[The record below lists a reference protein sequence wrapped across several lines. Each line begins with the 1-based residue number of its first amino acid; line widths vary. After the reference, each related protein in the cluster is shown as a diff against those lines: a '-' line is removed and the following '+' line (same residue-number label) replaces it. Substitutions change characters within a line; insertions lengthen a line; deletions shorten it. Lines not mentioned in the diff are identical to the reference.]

1 MKKRIKILAI
11 FLLTIIIMPKDVKA
25 LTASL
30 SCSSSNSVTLGNTI
44 TVTITG
50 NASTSSYWEGILS
63 YDTSKLSLISGNARP
78 FTDSATSRPSFTYT
92 FKAIGVGN
100 AYVKMSSMNVSD
112 ELANESPISI
122 GSSTCSI
129 NVVNQPTSNGSSSS
143 SGSRPNSSSNVKK
156 NSDNNLKSL
165 SIEGATIT
173 PEFNKDTLEY
183 SAVLPSGTTKINVIA
198 DKNDSKASIS
208 GNGEKDV
215 VEGTNKIEVV
225 VTAENGSTKTYIIN
239 AVVEEKEPI
248 VVKVSGDKFNVIRKK
263 DIIEAPEDYTETTI
277 VIDGEEIPAYSNSVT
292 GYLLIGLKD
301 SKGEAAWYIYNEEE
315 KTYTKYMELKSD
327 TLRLILLEPDKDDIP
342 YKYYENTFELNGE
355 NINGYTFDAGSDF
368 RLIYAMNIKTGE
380 KLFYVYDMKDKTFQR
395 FYNAQVL
402 IYIELV
408 KKCKY
413 LLLGVGV
420 GLVILFTLLLISLGK
435 NLKFKKQYLSKLE
448 NIKSE
453 QTQKEELSKEE
464 VKYKDIEATKV
475 MDKIEEEPITKK
487 ELKKQLKEEKKRLKK
502 ERKTFLDE

>member
-1 MKKRIKILAI
+1 MKKRIKVFIIL
-11 FLLTIIIMPKDVKA
+11 LLLITIVIPKEAKA

-30 SCSSSNSVTLGNTI
+30 SCSSGGSVTLGNTI
-44 TVTITG
+44 TVTISG
-50 NASTSSYWEGILS
+50 SASTSSYWEGILS
-63 YDTSKLSLISGNARP
+63 YDTSKLSLVSGNARP
-78 FTDSATSRPSFTYT
+78 FTDAATSRPSFTYT
-92 FKAIGVGN
+92 FKAIGTGS
-100 AYVKMSSMNVSD
+100 AYVKMSNMNISD

-122 GSSTCSI
+122 ASSTCTI
-129 NVVNQPTSNGSSSS
+129 NVVNQSTSSGGSSSSGSSSS
-143 SGSRPNSSSNVKK
+143 SNAKK

-183 SAVLPSGTTKINVIA
+183 SVVLPSSTTKVNVVA
-198 DKNDSKASIS
+198 EKNDSKASIS
-208 GNGEKDV
+208 GNGEKEV

-239 AVVEEKEPI
+239 AIVEEKEPI

-263 DIIEAPEDYTETTI
+263 DVLEAPEGYTETTV
-277 VIDGEEIPAYSNSVT
+277 VINGEEIPAYSNGVT
-292 GYLLIGLKD
+292 GYLLVGLND
-301 SKGEAAWYIYNEEE
+301 SKGEAAWYIYDEDE
-315 KTYTKYMELKSD
+315 KTYTKYTELKSD
-327 TLRLILLEPDKDDIP
+327 SLRLILLEPDKDDIP
-342 YKYYENTFELNGE
+342 YKYYENTFEMNGQ

-368 RLIYAMNIKTGE
+368 RLIYAMNIETGE
-380 KLFYVYDMKDKTFQR
+380 KLFYVYDIKDKTLQR

-420 GLVILFTLLLISLGK
+420 GLIMLFTLLLISLGK

-448 NIKSE
+448 NIKTE
-453 QTQKEELSKEE
+453 KTEKNELPKEE

-475 MDKIEEEPITKK
+475 MDKVEDEIVDKK
-487 ELKKQLKEEKKRLKK
+487 ELKKQLKEEKKKLKK